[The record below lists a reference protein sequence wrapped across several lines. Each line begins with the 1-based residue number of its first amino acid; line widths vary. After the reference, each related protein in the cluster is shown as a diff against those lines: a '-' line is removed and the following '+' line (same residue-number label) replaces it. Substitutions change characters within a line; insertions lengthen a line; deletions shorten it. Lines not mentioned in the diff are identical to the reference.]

1 MQKLLATLACVVLL
15 QFAAQAAPD
24 TLTLAEKKSLAA
36 AVEQSPMADCQRFFH
51 WSKLHDTAKASEYLL
66 KTNPYLLMW
75 EWRDAPNADSML
87 RNEALTD
94 DARKTFATI
103 YNKQRNGKRS
113 ESYIAFN
120 DMTIE
125 DQAVRNSM
133 DKCAD
138 TTSCRLLARRMRITD
153 SIHAAYLYNYVQHHG
168 WPSLEDGSMPAM
180 LLAIHD
186 HAHHTFYKPYIL
198 AAVQKGQAD
207 LSGLMLINMFI
218 RNNSSDGALEK
229 ALASGN
235 VIKYNISEMLSDR
248 MPAALGRIQK
258 KVKEL
263 CGKKYK
269 YIYLFDTPR
278 QVEFEDWTTKEQH
291 SQNDIIIR
299 FQKEL
304 QPFCKTS
311 FVFDDVW
318 TVKYHPSEKKALYL
332 VFYAFGKETYS
343 SY

>member
-1 MQKLLATLACVVLL
+1 MQKLLAILACTVLL
-15 QFAAQAAPD
+15 LFTAQAAPD

-36 AVEQSPMADCQRFFH
+36 AFEQSPIADYQRFFH

-75 EWRDAPNADSML
+75 EWADATNADSML
-87 RNEALTD
+87 RTESLTEN
-94 DARKTFATI
+94 ARKTFAAA
-103 YNKQRNGKRS
+103 YAKERNGKRS
-113 ESYIAFN
+113 ASYTSFYN
-120 DMTIE
+120 MTVE

-138 TTSCRLLARRMRITD
+138 TTSCRLLARRMRVTD
-153 SIHAAYLYNYVQHHG
+153 SIHAAYLYSYVQQNG
-168 WPSLEDGSMPAM
+168 WPTLENGSMPAM

-186 HAHHTFYKPYIL
+186 HAHHTFYKPYIQ
-198 AAVQKGQAD
+198 AAVLKGQAD

-218 RNNSSDGALEK
+218 KNNTSDGALEK
-229 ALASGN
+229 ALATGN
-235 VIKYNISEMLSDR
+235 VIKYNISEMLTDR

-263 CGKKYK
+263 CGTRYRRQ
-269 YIYLFDTPR
+269 YIFYTPR
-278 QVEFEDWTTKEQH
+278 KIESDDWCTKQQH
-291 SQNDIIIR
+291 TANCIIVQ

-304 QPFCKTS
+304 QPACKIS
-311 FVFDDVW
+311 FRDEEVWDVR
-318 TVKYHPSEKKALYL
+318 HEPSEKRALYL
-332 VFYAFGKETYS
+332 VFYGFGKEIYS

>member
-1 MQKLLATLACVVLL
+1 MHRILSLILPLLLLRQTAFATA
-15 QFAAQAAPD
+15 D
-24 TLTLAEKKSLAA
+24 TLTLQEKQMLAEAYSKSTLG
-36 AVEQSPMADCQRFFH
+36 DCQRFFH
-51 WSKLHDTAKASEYLL
+51 YSKMHDTAKASEYLL

-103 YNKQRNGKRS
+103 YYKQRNGKRS

-133 DKCAD
+133 DKCGD
-138 TTSCRLLARRMRITD
+138 TTSCRLLAKRMHITD

-186 HAHHTFYKPYIL
+186 HAHHTFYKPYIQ

-218 RNNSSDGALEK
+218 RNSSSDGALEK

-269 YIYLFDTPR
+269 YIYLFDTQR

-332 VFYAFGKETYS
+332 LFYAFGKEMYS